1 MKSYLYYLMFLCSLG
16 CNSMGFSGLNWQRTP
31 RVSRDF
37 QYILEL
43 EERICALEREKKHN
57 FPDKELKYGVFSSS
71 GSGGGLFDDN
81 WWYGYVYP
89 NIPQGFVLIGRGI
102 SGDEELWINP
112 NNQSQYM
119 YVIQNKISV

>member
-1 MKSYLYYLMFLCSLG
+1 
-16 CNSMGFSGLNWQRTP
+16 MGFSGLNWQRPP

-37 QYILEL
+37 QYILDL
-43 EERICALEREKKHN
+43 EQRICTLEREKKHN

-89 NIPQGFVLIGRGI
+89 NIPQGFVLLGMGI

-112 NNQSQYM
+112 NNQSQYI
-119 YVIQNKISV
+119 YIIHNKISV

>member
-1 MKSYLYYLMFLCSLG
+1 MKYYLYYLFLLCG
-16 CNSMGFSGLNWQRTP
+16 NSVSFSGLNWQRTP

-112 NNQSQYM
+112 NNQSQYI
-119 YVIQNKISV
+119 YIIQNKIPV

>member
-1 MKSYLYYLMFLCSLG
+1 MNSYLYYLMFLCSLG
-16 CNSMGFSGLNWQRTP
+16 CNSMGFSGLNWQRP
-31 RVSRDF
+31 PSVSRDF

-43 EERICALEREKKHN
+43 EQRICTLEREKKHN
-57 FPDKELKYGVFSSS
+57 FPEKELKYGVFSSS
-71 GSGGGLFDDN
+71 GSGVGLFDDN

-119 YVIQNKISV
+119 YVIQNKIPV